1 MKNEILFARV
11 YVTEGDKLLA
21 IIMKYLH
28 DEIHIKGVTVF
39 RAITGFGKSGALH
52 SSVLLT
58 MSMDLPLVVEFF
70 DETKKVEKAIEY
82 LTQVVG
88 TGHIVAWPALIN

>member
-58 MSMDLPLVVEFF
+58 MSMDLPLVVEFLM
-70 DETKKVEKAIEY
+70 KLKSGKS
-82 LTQVVG
+82 
-88 TGHIVAWPALIN
+88 H